1 MFGQTIKKIRI
12 SKSMTLKEA
21 AGESLSVSQLSR
33 FENEKSMIPADLFYA
48 VLDNLNT
55 TTEEFNYIRGHKKSE
70 KIKDLFYRIEAYNNN
85 EELEKLRDLRT
96 EIIDSRPNIYSLE
109 QFLIYFIES
118 ILETYEIREESVW
131 ENFKENSFKTQQP
144 VLDYLMQVE
153 DWGEMELC
161 LYTMFGFV
169 FDVETTYFLMRTAL
183 KKSKQYMEIPATK
196 SMLHNI
202 LSNNFSTFLFK
213 DRLEY
218 AEETIEL
225 FEKHYSEDTETIAP
239 HIDFIFNK
247 GLLAFKKNK
256 PEEGNKYCEKAI
268 SICQLFKQ
276 KSLEKGYTRRYKS
289 WREKYLK
296 PEFKEILIRIF

>member
-1 MFGQTIKKIRI
+1 MFGQTIKKIRK
-12 SKSMTLKEA
+12 SKGMTLKEV

-33 FENEKSMIPADLFYA
+33 FENEKSMIPVDLFYE

-55 TTEEFNYIRGHKKSE
+55 TTEEFEYIKGQKKHKK
-70 KIKDLFYRIEAYNNN
+70 IMDLFFRIEKYNNN
-85 EELEKLRDLRT
+85 EELEKLRDLKK
-96 EIIDSRPNIYSLE
+96 EIIESRPNTYSLE

-118 ILETYEIREESVW
+118 ILETYDIKEDAWEGFREGSLE
-131 ENFKENSFKTQQP
+131 TQQP

-153 DWGEMELC
+153 DWGEMELQ

-183 KKSKQYMEIPATK
+183 KKSKRYLEIPAAK
-196 SMLHNI
+196 SLLHNI

-225 FEKHYSEDTETIAP
+225 FEKNYSENTETVAP

-256 PEEGNKYCEKAI
+256 PDEGKKYCERAI

-276 KSLEKGYTRRYKS
+276 KKSEKGYTERYQS
-289 WREKYLK
+289 WKTKYTT
-296 PEFKEILIRIF
+296 PEFKEIAIKLF